1 MTVSSTPSCRRQT
14 PERRRG
20 APWGQ
25 LPVLLWGLALWLL
38 VLLLPGAAAPAH
50 AQVPGEVVQMQLER
64 TDEGLLLSAG
74 LRFELPDVVEDA
86 LRKGIPMYFITEAEV
101 LRERWYWSDKSVA
114 HAWRYLRLSYQPLTR
129 RWRLN
134 ISATPFTNAGLGMA
148 LGQSFEDYEEALA
161 AMQRLARWKI
171 AEVADVDDDARYVVQ
186 LRFRVDLSQL
196 PRPFQISAASPRSGW
211 NLLVSRTQRLPP
223 EPAQP

>member
-1 MTVSSTPSCRRQT
+1 MTVSSTPSCRKRT

-20 APWGQ
+20 VPWGQ
-25 LPVLLWGLALWLL
+25 LPILLWGLGLWLL
-38 VLLLPGAAAPAH
+38 ALLPGAATPAH

-134 ISATPFTNAGLGMA
+134 TSSTPFTNAGLGMA
-148 LGQSFEDYEEALA
+148 LGQNFEDYEEALA

-171 AEVADVDDDARYVVQ
+171 AEAADVDDDARYVVQ

-196 PRPFQISAASPRSGW
+196 PRPFQISAAGPRSGW

-223 EPAQP
+223 EAAQP